1 MNVNWNLSEKYL
13 RMIKDDEY
21 FDVTKEDVKN
31 LLLRM
36 SHHYPRE
43 DIIKMRIKYDAW
55 IDDNEKRLMEEFG
68 LSYDTHQITKSALDS
83 GRGISSSSFNAFYIN
98 GYSVTEW
105 KMLTDEDYV
114 PTIIVLKKTIQHV
127 ANRGDEEALEI
138 IKMKYNWMFREQ
150 ERGYLIKNGIDPN
163 IPYTSVT
170 RDKID
175 GMTLYRWRLLHD
187 DNFQP
192 KNKSVLVSVIHR
204 LRKDGYDEDA
214 ELIEDKY
221 LDFLHP
227 DFMELHAEDYLA
239 AEKFFSQFIHDDD
252 PD

>member
-1 MNVNWNLSEKYL
+1 
-13 RMIKDDEY
+13 MIKDDEY

>member
-1 MNVNWNLSEKYL
+1 MKANYNLSEKYL

-21 FDVTKEDVKN
+21 FDVTKEDVKI
-31 LLLRM
+31 LLKRM
-36 SHHYPRE
+36 SHHYSRD

-55 IDDNEKRLMEEFG
+55 IDDKEKRLMEEFG
-68 LSYDTHQITKSALDS
+68 LSYDTHEITKTCLES
-83 GRGISSSSFNAFYIN
+83 GRGISSTRNSFCIN
-98 GYSVTEW
+98 GYSTVEW

-114 PTIIVLKKTIQHV
+114 PTITSVKKAINRI

-138 IKMKYNWMFREQ
+138 IKMKYSWMFREQ
-150 ERGYLIKNGIDPN
+150 ERGYLIKNGIDPD

-227 DFMELHAEDYLA
+227 DFMELYAEDYLA

>member
-1 MNVNWNLSEKYL
+1 MNTNYNLSEKYL
-13 RMIKDDEY
+13 RMIEDDEF
-21 FDVTKEDVKN
+21 FDVTKEEVKT
-31 LLLRM
+31 LLVRM
-36 SHHYPRE
+36 AHHYSRD

-55 IDDNEKRLMEEFG
+55 IDDKEKRLMEEFG
-68 LSYDTHQITKSALDS
+68 LSYDTHEITKTCLES
-83 GRGISSSSFNAFYIN
+83 GRGISSTCGSFCIN
-98 GYSVTEW
+98 GYSTAEW

-114 PTIIVLKKTIQHV
+114 PTIVAVKNAINRI

-138 IKMKYNWMFREQ
+138 IKMKYSWMLREQ
-150 ERGYLIKNGIDPN
+150 ERGYLIKNGIDPD

-170 RDKID
+170 RGKID

-187 DNFQP
+187 DDFQP
-192 KNKSVLVSVIHR
+192 RNKSVLISVIHR

-227 DFMELHAEDYLA
+227 DFMELYVEDYLA

>member
-1 MNVNWNLSEKYL
+1 MKANYNLSEKYL

-21 FDVTKEDVKN
+21 FDVTKEDVKT

-36 SHHYPRE
+36 AHHYPRD

-55 IDDNEKRLMEEFG
+55 IDDKEKRLMEEFG
-68 LSYDTHQITKSALDS
+68 LSYDTHEITKTCLES
-83 GRGISSSSFNAFYIN
+83 GRGISSTRGSFCIN
-98 GYSVTEW
+98 GYNVTEW

-114 PTIIVLKKTIQHV
+114 PTIVAVKNAINRI

-150 ERGYLIKNGIDPN
+150 ERGYLIKNGIDPD

-239 AEKFFSQFIHDDD
+239 AEQFFSQFIHDDD

>member
-1 MNVNWNLSEKYL
+1 MKANYNLSEKYL
-13 RMIKDDEY
+13 RMIKDDEF
-21 FDVTKEDVKN
+21 FDVTKEDVRG
-31 LLLRM
+31 LLVRM
-36 SHHYPRE
+36 AHHYSRD

-55 IDDNEKRLMEEFG
+55 IDDKEKRLMEEFG
-68 LSYDTHQITKSALDS
+68 LSYDTHEITKTCLES
-83 GRGISSSSFNAFYIN
+83 GRGISSTRGSFCIN
-98 GYSVTEW
+98 GYSTAEW

-114 PTIIVLKKTIQHV
+114 PTIAAVKNAINRI

-150 ERGYLIKNGIDPN
+150 ERGYLIKNGIDPD

>member
-1 MNVNWNLSEKYL
+1 MNANYNLSEKFL

-21 FDVTKEDVKN
+21 FDVTKEDVKI
-31 LLLRM
+31 LLKRM
-36 SHHYPRE
+36 SHHYSRD

-55 IDDNEKRLMEEFG
+55 IDDKEKRLMEEFG
-68 LSYDTHQITKSALDS
+68 LSYDTHEITKTCLES
-83 GRGISSSSFNAFYIN
+83 GRGISSTRNSFCIN
-98 GYSVTEW
+98 GYSTVEW

-114 PTIIVLKKTIQHV
+114 PTITVLKNTIKHV

-150 ERGYLIKNGIDPN
+150 ERSYLIMHGIDPD

-175 GMTLYRWRLLHD
+175 GMTFFRWRLLHD
-187 DNFQP
+187 DDFQP
-192 KNKSVLVSVIHR
+192 ENRSILMSAIHR

-221 LDFLHP
+221 LDFLYP
-227 DFMELHAEDYLA
+227 DYVAINAEDIQA
-239 AEKFFSQFIHDDD
+239 AKNFFSQFIHDDD

>member
-1 MNVNWNLSEKYL
+1 MKANYNLSEKYL
-13 RMIKDDEY
+13 RMIKDDEF
-21 FDVTKEDVKN
+21 FDVTKEDVKT
-31 LLLRM
+31 LLIRM
-36 SHHYPRE
+36 AHHYPRD

-55 IDDNEKRLMEEFG
+55 IDDKEKRLMEEFG
-68 LSYDTHQITKSALDS
+68 LSYDTHEITKTCLES
-83 GRGISSSSFNAFYIN
+83 GRGISSTRGSFCIN
-98 GYSVTEW
+98 GYNVTEW

-114 PTIIVLKKTIQHV
+114 PTITSVKKAINRI

-150 ERGYLIKNGIDPN
+150 ERGYLIKNGIDPD

>member
-1 MNVNWNLSEKYL
+1 MNANYNLSEKYL
-13 RMIKDDEY
+13 RMIEDDEY
-21 FDVTKEDVKN
+21 FDVTKEDVRG
-31 LLLRM
+31 LLVRM
-36 SHHYPRE
+36 AHHYSRD

-55 IDDNEKRLMEEFG
+55 IDDKEKRLMEEFG
-68 LSYDTHQITKSALDS
+68 LSYDTHEITKTCLES
-83 GRGISSSSFNAFYIN
+83 GRGISSTRGSFCIN
-98 GYSVTEW
+98 GYSTAEW

-114 PTIIVLKKTIQHV
+114 PTIVAVKNAINRI

-138 IKMKYNWMFREQ
+138 IKMKYSWMLREQ
-150 ERGYLIKNGIDPN
+150 ERGYLIKNGIDPD

-187 DNFQP
+187 DDFQP
-192 KNKSVLVSVIHR
+192 KNRSILMSAIHR

-227 DFMELHAEDYLA
+227 DFMELYAEDYLA

>member
-1 MNVNWNLSEKYL
+1 MNANYNLSEKFL

-21 FDVTKEDVKN
+21 FDVTKEDVKI
-31 LLLRM
+31 LLKRM
-36 SHHYPRE
+36 SHHYSRD

-55 IDDNEKRLMEEFG
+55 IDDKEKRLMEEFG
-68 LSYDTHQITKSALDS
+68 LSYDTHEITKTCLES
-83 GRGISSSSFNAFYIN
+83 GRGISSTRNSFCIN
-98 GYSVTEW
+98 GYSTVEW

-114 PTIIVLKKTIQHV
+114 PTITVLKNTIKHV

-150 ERGYLIKNGIDPN
+150 ERGYLIKNGIDPD

-204 LRKDGYDEDA
+204 LREDGYDEDA

-239 AEKFFSQFIHDDD
+239 AEQFFSQFIHDDD

>member
-1 MNVNWNLSEKYL
+1 MNTNYNLSEKYL
-13 RMIKDDEY
+13 RMIEDDEF
-21 FDVTKEDVKN
+21 FDVTKEEVKT
-31 LLLRM
+31 LLVRM
-36 SHHYPRE
+36 AHHYSRD

-55 IDDNEKRLMEEFG
+55 IDDKEKRLMEEFG
-68 LSYDTHQITKSALDS
+68 LSYDTHEITKTCLES
-83 GRGISSSSFNAFYIN
+83 GRGISSTRGSFCIN
-98 GYSVTEW
+98 GYSTAEW

-114 PTIIVLKKTIQHV
+114 PTIIVLKKTIQHI

-150 ERGYLIKNGIDPN
+150 ERGYLIKNGIDPD

>member
-1 MNVNWNLSEKYL
+1 MNANYNLSEKFL

-21 FDVTKEDVKN
+21 FDVTKEDVKI
-31 LLLRM
+31 LLKRM
-36 SHHYPRE
+36 SHHYSRD

-55 IDDNEKRLMEEFG
+55 IDDKEKRLMEEFG
-68 LSYDTHQITKSALDS
+68 LSYDTHEITKTCLES
-83 GRGISSSSFNAFYIN
+83 GRGISSTRNSFCIN
-98 GYSVTEW
+98 GYSTVEW

-187 DNFQP
+187 DDFQP
-192 KNKSVLVSVIHR
+192 RNKSVLISVIHR

>member
-114 PTIIVLKKTIQHV
+114 PTIIVLKKTIQHI

-150 ERGYLIKNGIDPN
+150 ERGYLIKNGIDPD

-221 LDFLHP
+221 LEFLHP

>member
-1 MNVNWNLSEKYL
+1 MNTNYNLSEKYL
-13 RMIKDDEY
+13 RMIEDDEF
-21 FDVTKEDVKN
+21 FDVTKEEVKT
-31 LLLRM
+31 LLVRM
-36 SHHYPRE
+36 AHHYSRD

-55 IDDNEKRLMEEFG
+55 IDDKEKRLMEEFG
-68 LSYDTHQITKSALDS
+68 LSYDTHEITNTCLES
-83 GRGISSSSFNAFYIN
+83 GRGISSTRGSFCIN
-98 GYSVTEW
+98 GYSTAEW

-114 PTIIVLKKTIQHV
+114 PTIVAVKNAINRI

-138 IKMKYNWMFREQ
+138 IKMKYSWMLREQ
-150 ERGYLIKNGIDPN
+150 ERGYLIKNGIDPD

-187 DNFQP
+187 DDFQP
-192 KNKSVLVSVIHR
+192 RNKSVLISVIHR

-227 DFMELHAEDYLA
+227 DFMELYAEDYLA

>member
-1 MNVNWNLSEKYL
+1 
-13 RMIKDDEY
+13 MIKDDEY
-21 FDVTKEDVKN
+21 FDVTKQEVKT

-68 LSYDTHQITKSALDS
+68 LSYDTHQITKTALDS
-83 GRGISSSSFNAFYIN
+83 GRGISSSGFNAFYIN

-114 PTIIVLKKTIQHV
+114 PTIIVLKNTIQHV

-150 ERGYLIKNGIDPN
+150 ERGYLIKNGIDPD
-163 IPYTSVT
+163 IPYISVT

-192 KNKSVLVSVIHR
+192 KNKSVLISVIHR

>member
-1 MNVNWNLSEKYL
+1 MKANYNLSEKYL
-13 RMIKDDEY
+13 RMIKDDEF
-21 FDVTKEDVKN
+21 FDVTKEDVKT
-31 LLLRM
+31 LLIRM
-36 SHHYPRE
+36 AHHYPRD

-55 IDDNEKRLMEEFG
+55 IDDKEKRLMEEFG
-68 LSYDTHQITKSALDS
+68 LSYDTHEITKTCLES
-83 GRGISSSSFNAFYIN
+83 GRGISSTRGSFCIN
-98 GYSVTEW
+98 GYNVTEW

-114 PTIIVLKKTIQHV
+114 PTITSVKKAINRI

-150 ERGYLIKNGIDPN
+150 ERGYLIKNGIDPD

-227 DFMELHAEDYLA
+227 DFMELHAEDYWA

>member
-1 MNVNWNLSEKYL
+1 MNTNYNLSEKYL
-13 RMIKDDEY
+13 RMIEDDEF
-21 FDVTKEDVKN
+21 FDVTKEEVKT
-31 LLLRM
+31 LLVRM
-36 SHHYPRE
+36 AHHYSRD

-55 IDDNEKRLMEEFG
+55 IDDKEKRLMEEFG
-68 LSYDTHQITKSALDS
+68 LSYDTHEITKTCLES
-83 GRGISSSSFNAFYIN
+83 GRGISSTCGSFCIN
-98 GYSVTEW
+98 GYDVTEW

-114 PTIIVLKKTIQHV
+114 PTITSVKKAINRI

-138 IKMKYNWMFREQ
+138 IKMKYSWMFREQ
-150 ERGYLIKNGIDPN
+150 ERGYLIKNGIDPD

-227 DFMELHAEDYLA
+227 DFMELYAEDYLA
-239 AEKFFSQFIHDDD
+239 AEKFFSQFIFVI
-252 PD
+252 

>member
-1 MNVNWNLSEKYL
+1 MKANYNLSEKYL
-13 RMIKDDEY
+13 RMIKDDEF
-21 FDVTKEDVKN
+21 FDVTKEDVKT
-31 LLLRM
+31 LLIRM
-36 SHHYPRE
+36 AHHYPRD

-55 IDDNEKRLMEEFG
+55 IDDKEKRLMEEFG
-68 LSYDTHQITKSALDS
+68 LSYDTHEITKTCLES
-83 GRGISSSSFNAFYIN
+83 GRGISSTRGSFCIN
-98 GYSVTEW
+98 GYNVTEW

-114 PTIIVLKKTIQHV
+114 PTITSVKKAINRI

-150 ERGYLIKNGIDPN
+150 ERGYLIKNGIDPD

-239 AEKFFSQFIHDDD
+239 AEQFFSQFIHDDD

>member
-1 MNVNWNLSEKYL
+1 MNANYNLSEKFL

-21 FDVTKEDVKN
+21 FDVTKEDVKI
-31 LLLRM
+31 LLKRM
-36 SHHYPRE
+36 SHHYSRD

-55 IDDNEKRLMEEFG
+55 IDDKEKRLMEEFG
-68 LSYDTHQITKSALDS
+68 LSYDTHEITKTCLES
-83 GRGISSSSFNAFYIN
+83 GRGISSTRNSFCIN
-98 GYSVTEW
+98 GYSTVEW

-114 PTIIVLKKTIQHV
+114 PTITVLKNTIKHV

-138 IKMKYNWMFREQ
+138 IKMKYNWMFLEQ
-150 ERGYLIKNGIDPN
+150 ERSYLIMHGIDPD

-175 GMTLYRWRLLHD
+175 GMTFFRWRLLHD
-187 DNFQP
+187 DDFQP
-192 KNKSVLVSVIHR
+192 KNRSILMSAIHR

-221 LDFLHP
+221 LDFLYP
-227 DFMELHAEDYLA
+227 DYVAINAEDIQA
-239 AEKFFSQFIHDDD
+239 AKNFFSQFIHDDD

>member
-21 FDVTKEDVKN
+21 FDVTKEEVKT

-36 SHHYPRE
+36 AHHYPRE

-68 LSYDTHQITKSALDS
+68 LSYNTHVITKKCVDS
-83 GRGISSSSFNAFYIN
+83 GRGISSSISGAFCIN

-114 PTIIVLKKTIQHV
+114 PTITVLKNTIQHV

-138 IKMKYNWMFREQ
+138 IKMKYSWMFREQ
-150 ERGYLIKNGIDPN
+150 ERGYLIKNGIDPD
-163 IPYTSVT
+163 ISYTSVT
-170 RDKID
+170 REKID
-175 GMTLYRWRLLHD
+175 GMTLFRWRLLHD
-187 DNFQP
+187 DDFQP
-192 KNKSVLVSVIHR
+192 KNRSVLMSAIHR

-221 LDFLHP
+221 LEFLHP